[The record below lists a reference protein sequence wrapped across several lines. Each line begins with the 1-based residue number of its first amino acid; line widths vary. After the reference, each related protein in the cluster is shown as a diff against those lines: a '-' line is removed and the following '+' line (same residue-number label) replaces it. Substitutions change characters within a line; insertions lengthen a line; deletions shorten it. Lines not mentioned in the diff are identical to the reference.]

1 MMNNENI
8 VNEKIEAVEKSV
20 MTNKAFG
27 IIGVGCIHSNL
38 NADFSGNPKRY
49 MGEYVASPFSIK
61 FAIRAYMERKGFKV
75 FFKKAYKF
83 LDMIPGDK
91 KDKKNKKK
99 AVSEASK
106 EESKEALNR
115 ILPMS
120 LEEKYLSLY
129 KVDKLPKNELEFQ
142 SNVFTAI
149 DVMNFGGTFPISGF
163 NSAYTGAVQVNT
175 GINKY
180 DEAETIR
187 DTMGTQFQ
195 NANDALAEN
204 SSLGSRSILSEGH
217 FFFGFTVDPYVYDFI
232 KKYNDGFAGY
242 TKEAYEAFKE
252 ASLYGVSNLNSVS
265 KIGCY
270 NEFALFV
277 ELKEGSLNMLTN
289 LNDYVRFD
297 KEDGKNEIDLELVME
312 QLDTISA
319 EVESIEMYYN
329 PITTTVKYGNKAIVG
344 TIKELNILNKQ
355 KIVKK

>member
-1 MMNNENI
+1 MMINNDNTI
-8 VNEKIEAVEKSV
+8 NKKNETVEKVV

-27 IIGVGCIHSNL
+27 IIGVGCINSNL

-61 FAIRAYMERKGFKV
+61 FAIRNYMERKGFKV

-83 LDMIPGDK
+83 LDMVSASK
-91 KDKKNKKK
+91 KSKKK
-99 AVSEASK
+99 VSTETT
-106 EESKEALNR
+106 NR

-120 LEEKYLSLY
+120 LEEKYLNLY
-129 KVDKLPKNELEFQ
+129 KVEKLPENELEFQ
-142 SNVFTAI
+142 NNVFTAI
-149 DVMNFGGTFPISGF
+149 DVMNFGGTFPISGL
-163 NSAYTGAVQVNT
+163 NSAYTGVVQFNT

-187 DTMGTQFQ
+187 DIIGTQFQ
-195 NANDALAEN
+195 NANDALAGN
-204 SSLGSRSILSEGH
+204 PSLGSRSILSEGH
-217 FFFGFTVDPYVYDFI
+217 FFFGFTVDPYVYNFI
-232 KKYNDGFAGY
+232 KKSNNSFVGY

-289 LNDYVRFD
+289 LNDCVRFD
-297 KEDGKNEIDLELVME
+297 KKDGKNEIDLELVLR
-312 QLDTISA
+312 QLDIISN

-329 PITTTVKYGNKAIVG
+329 PITTTIKYGDTKTVN
-344 TIKELNILNKQ
+344 TIQEFNILSKQ
-355 KIVKK
+355 KIEKK